1 MELCLQVS
9 VVLVDYLL
17 IRGAFLMRGLTIL
30 GVVLLV
36 GGIAALALGGFTFTD
51 RETIIDAG
59 PLQVT
64 AEDKHRVNIP
74 TIAGVIA
81 ALAGAGLIVAGLR
94 GKA

>member
-1 MELCLQVS
+1 MELSTAPRRLWEDLFTYQ
-9 VVLVDYLL
+9 
-17 IRGAFLMRGLTIL
+17 RGFSMRGLTIL

-36 GGIAALALGGFTFTD
+36 GGIAALALGGFTFTEKD
-51 RETIIDAG
+51 TIIDAG

-81 ALAGAGLIVAGLR
+81 ALAGAGLVVAGMR
-94 GKA
+94 SKA